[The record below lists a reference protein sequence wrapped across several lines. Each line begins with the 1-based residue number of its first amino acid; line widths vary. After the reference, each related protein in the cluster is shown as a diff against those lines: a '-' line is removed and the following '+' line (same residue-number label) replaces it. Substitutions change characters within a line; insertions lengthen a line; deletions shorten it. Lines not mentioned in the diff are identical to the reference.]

1 MTHTRLAPQKAAIS
15 WNGLI
20 HRWQQTHPLVWI
32 GTGIGFL
39 LLVVMVILALKPAA
53 NKFTYSS
60 ADVVYGKS
68 LQVIQGSDSSTR
80 ELVPPVGP
88 VPRMELSEQFYDF
101 GAVNSSQ
108 VVTRVFVIANQG
120 PDALVIYQAYTT
132 CGCTQASITASEIP
146 PGKVALMT
154 VRFDPGLHSLPGS
167 TVRRGVILKTNDP
180 HRPQQEIWIQ
190 ATVK

>member
-1 MTHTRLAPQKAAIS
+1 MTHTHLATQKASIS

-20 HRWQQTHPLVWI
+20 HGWRQTHPLVWI
-32 GTGIGFL
+32 GTGIGFI
-39 LLVVMVILALKPAA
+39 LLVVLVASALKPAA
-53 NKFTYSS
+53 SKVTYSA

-68 LQVIQGSDSSTR
+68 VQVIQGSDSPVR
-80 ELVPPVGP
+80 EVVPPTGLAP
-88 VPRMELSEQFYDF
+88 QMELSEQFYDF
-101 GAVNSSQ
+101 GTVNSSQ

-120 PDALVIYQAYTT
+120 QDALVIYRAYTT

-154 VRFDPGLHSLPGS
+154 LRFDPGLHSLPGS

>member
-1 MTHTRLAPQKAAIS
+1 MTHTHLAQKQAAIS

-20 HRWQQTHPLVWI
+20 HAWQQVHPLAWI
-32 GTGIGFL
+32 GAGIGLVL
-39 LLVVMVILALKPAA
+39 LAVLAIATLKPAA
-53 NKFTYSS
+53 KPPAYSS
-60 ADVVYGKS
+60 ANVVYGNP
-68 LQVIQGSDSSTR
+68 LQVVQGNESLAKAAAPAMGSTS
-80 ELVPPVGP
+80 
-88 VPRMELSEQFYDF
+88 RMELSEHFFDF
-101 GAVNSSQ
+101 GMVTSSQ

-120 PDALVIYQAYTT
+120 QDALVIYRAYTT

-154 VRFDPGLHSLPGS
+154 LRFDPGLHSPPGS

-180 HRPQQEIWIQ
+180 RQPQQEIWIQ